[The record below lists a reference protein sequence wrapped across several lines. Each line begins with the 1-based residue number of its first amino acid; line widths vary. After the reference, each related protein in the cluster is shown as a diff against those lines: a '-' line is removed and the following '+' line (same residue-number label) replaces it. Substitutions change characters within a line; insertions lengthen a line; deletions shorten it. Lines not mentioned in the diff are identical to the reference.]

1 MPTSWTINKLIRLVS
16 EFVLLFLIAF
26 LVDRFVGPI
35 EQTLLTVFVE
45 SDKRL
50 VSIFVQVIF
59 LAARVGA

>member
-1 MPTSWTINKLIRLVS
+1 MPTSIKDRDLIRLVS